1 MVWTSCI
8 AIWTNDVITIRKRRN
23 QEPCRA
29 NYFAYSKI
37 TMDGCIDIVL
47 YDIGMVYFEGIDD
60 YNLCR
65 TGHSKEDKFDCS

>member
-1 MVWTSCI
+1 
-8 AIWTNDVITIRKRRN
+8 
-23 QEPCRA
+23 
-29 NYFAYSKI
+29 
-37 TMDGCIDIVL
+37 MDGCIDIVL